1 MQVNNSLTQTQDN
14 KKVSFSNFLTN
25 QFVKQKIIET
35 VGGKDSQKFMTSIL
49 SAVTNNPTLQECDQM
64 SVLNCAFLGQALN
77 LVPSPQL
84 GQYYMVP
91 FKNTKKGIKEAQFQL
106 GYKGYIQLA
115 IRSGYYKKINVVAI
129 KEGELVKYDPL
140 EEILEVRLI
149 ANDEQREQTP
159 TAGYF
164 AMFEYMNGFRKTLY
178 WSKDKMLAHAD
189 KYSQAFSKDIY
200 QKILAGEIPQED
212 MWKYSSFW
220 YKDFDGMAYKTM
232 LRQLISKW
240 GIMSTQMQEAYSK
253 DMAVLDDQGNPY
265 FIENDQEQPK
275 AKPEDIIVEAEKSTE
290 VEQSTNTEEQKQEEG
305 TGELPETIKRPRKTK
320 APKEETE
327 VAENQEQKSIE
338 YEFFT

>member
-1 MQVNNSLTQTQDN
+1 MQVNNSLTQTQE
-14 KKVSFSNFLTN
+14 KKQVSFSNFLTN

-91 FKNTKKGIKEAQFQL
+91 FKNKKKNCTEAQFQL

-115 IRSGYYKKINVVAI
+115 IRSGYYKKITVLAI
-129 KEGELVKYDPL
+129 KEGELVRYDPL
-140 EEILEVRLI
+140 AEEIEVNLI
-149 ANDEQREQTP
+149 EDDEPREETE
-159 TAGYF
+159 TAGYC
-164 AMFEYMNGFRKTLY
+164 AMFEYQNGFRKTLY
-178 WSKDKMLAHAD
+178 WTKKKMLAHAD
-189 KYSQAFSKDIY
+189 KYSQAFNKDIY
-200 QKILAGEIPQED
+200 QKILEGKIPQED

-240 GIMSTQMQEAYSK
+240 GIMSTEMQEAYSK
-253 DMAVLDDQGNPY
+253 DMAVLDEQGNPY
-265 FIENDQEQPK
+265 FIENDKEQEQTANIIEGTAEVVDSK
-275 AKPEDIIVEAEKSTE
+275 ESIEQKDNTTQQETAEEMLDSAKKTTKTKTIK
-290 VEQSTNTEEQKQEEG
+290 KQEES
-305 TGELPETIKRPRKTK
+305 
-320 APKEETE
+320 
-327 VAENQEQKSIE
+327 EQVQASSNIE
-338 YEFFT
+338 DEFFN